1 MNAFQIFSSHL
12 PLIYITMKRNENI
25 ITMAVL
31 IGLVALT
38 FFIYNYFDSNKIDY
52 RALLASIISLSVAG
66 YFLTRGK
73 FRV

>member
-1 MNAFQIFSSHL
+1 
-12 PLIYITMKRNENI
+12 MKKNENI
-25 ITMAVL
+25 ITLAVL

-38 FFIYNYFDSNKIDY
+38 FFLYNYFDSNKLDY
-52 RALLASIISLSVAG
+52 RALIASIISLSTAA

>member
-1 MNAFQIFSSHL
+1 MN
-12 PLIYITMKRNENI
+12 KNENI
-25 ITMAVL
+25 ITLTIL

-38 FFIYNYFDSNKIDY
+38 FFIYNYFDSNVLDY
-52 RALLASIISLSVAG
+52 RALVACVISLSIAG

>member
-1 MNAFQIFSSHL
+1 
-12 PLIYITMKRNENI
+12 MKKNENI
-25 ITMAVL
+25 ITLAIL

-38 FFIYNYFDSNKIDY
+38 FFLYNYFDSNIVDY
-52 RALLASIISLSVAG
+52 RALIACIISLSVAG